1 MKKITLLFLSILT
14 ISCSLKQTQTFLNS
28 GNYDVAINRAVE
40 ALQKNK
46 TAKGKQ
52 DYIYILEEAFAKA
65 NERDLDRIN
74 LLKKENNPA
83 NYEQIFTIYNQ
94 LKNRQEKIKPLLP
107 LSFIKENRIA
117 KFNLVDYNEKL
128 ILSKK
133 ELSNYLYNNAQ
144 SLLKSNNKMDF
155 RKAYDDLQY
164 LLELNGNYENATTL
178 LDQAL
183 AKGTD
188 YVYVYTKNETGMVI
202 PERLQ
207 NDLLDFSTY
216 GLNDTWTVYNS
227 NKQKNIAYDYG
238 MIVNFRQINI
248 SPEQI
253 REKQFI
259 KEKQIKD
266 GTTTLLDTNGN
277 VVKDS
282 LGNPIKVDK
291 MKDIRIDIYE
301 FTQNKSCQITAKVD
315 YIDFKNNQLIDAFP
329 ISSEFIFDYIYA
341 TYNGDKRACEES
353 YYHYFDK
360 RAVPFPT
367 NEQMIY
373 DTGEDLKAKLKNIII
388 NNKFRR

>member
-14 ISCSLKQTQTFLNS
+14 ISCSLKQTQKFLNS
-28 GNYDVAINRAVE
+28 GNYDVAINKAVE

-107 LSFIKENRIA
+107 LSLIKESRMA

-128 ILSKK
+128 VLSKK

-183 AKGTD
+183 AKGID

-238 MIVNFRQINI
+238 MIVNFRQITI
-248 SPEQI
+248 SD
-253 REKQFI
+253 RKS
-259 KEKQIKD
+259 
-266 GTTTLLDTNGN
+266 
-277 VVKDS
+277 VV
-282 LGNPIKVDK
+282 
-291 MKDIRIDIYE
+291 
-301 FTQNKSCQITAKVD
+301 
-315 YIDFKNNQLIDAFP
+315 
-329 ISSEFIFDYIYA
+329 
-341 TYNGDKRACEES
+341 
-353 YYHYFDK
+353 
-360 RAVPFPT
+360 
-367 NEQMIY
+367 
-373 DTGEDLKAKLKNIII
+373 
-388 NNKFRR
+388 